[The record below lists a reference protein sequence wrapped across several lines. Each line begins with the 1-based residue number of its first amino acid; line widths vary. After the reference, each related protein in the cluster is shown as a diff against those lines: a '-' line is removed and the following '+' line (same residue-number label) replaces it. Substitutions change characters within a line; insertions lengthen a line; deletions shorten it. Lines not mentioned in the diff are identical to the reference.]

1 MPQDTNTHPHQDH
14 VARGM
19 IAAMGAFFMFTVM
32 NVFAKLLS
40 ANHSVIE
47 IAFYRNLIASLPFLI
62 LVFAMG
68 RRDILIIRSKPSLVG
83 IRAVLGS
90 ISLMTTFAAFS
101 LMPMAETTVLL
112 FTSSLFIPVL
122 GIVFLKERVGPY
134 RWAAVF
140 IGFGGVII
148 MLQPTGSM
156 YALGIIAAMGA
167 AFMHATLQIVL
178 RYLGRFESP
187 ETVTFYFLV
196 IGTLVTALPLPFV
209 AVPPTVAE
217 IPLLFGVGFSGAMA
231 QWLLST
237 AFRNAPAATVTVFN
251 YSGIVWSMLFGWL
264 IWNDWPMPT
273 VLAGAVVVVASN
285 ILMIWR
291 ESRVRAITDSRIRA
305 KF

>member
-1 MPQDTNTHPHQDH
+1 
-14 VARGM
+14 M

-156 YALGIIAAMGA
+156 YALGIMAAMGA